1 MEEPGWFS
9 PGFGG
14 KEERRGDGENEDF
27 RGTKQAKASIARGLG
42 STVEN
47 TFLGLGGSVMGADG
61 GCGGGLVEPV

>member
-42 STVEN
+42 YTVEN
-47 TFLGLGGSVMGADG
+47 TF
-61 GCGGGLVEPV
+61 